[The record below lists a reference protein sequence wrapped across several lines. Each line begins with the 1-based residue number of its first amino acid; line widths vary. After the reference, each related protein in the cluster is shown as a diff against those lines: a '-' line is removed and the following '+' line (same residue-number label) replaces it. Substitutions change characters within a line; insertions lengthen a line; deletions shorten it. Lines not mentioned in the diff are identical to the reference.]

1 MLCARATL
9 TAGPRHK
16 RYKAGT
22 VVEAVVFARA
32 ASHPDDLE
40 GEALKPLAARGWQRI
55 TITGHKQVAEDYQFS
70 AEEAPEAQA
79 FRAALDTGFGVLVIG
94 LVQ

>member
-22 VVEAVVFARA
+22 VVNAVLFSRA
-32 ASHPDDLE
+32 AAHPDELE
-40 GEALKPLAARGWQRI
+40 GEALKPLAARGWKRI
-55 TITGHKQVAEDYQFS
+55 TITGHKQVAEDYQFA
-70 AEEAPEAQA
+70 AEEAAEAQA
-79 FRAALDTGFGVLVIG
+79 FRAALDTGLGVVVLG